1 MSDTAIDPA
10 DLSMRE
16 EDARKDGRRR
26 FKKLA
31 KGAPGDIRL
40 VNKQGI
46 LSQGTRAVQFEN
58 TEWPVGLDEQE
69 EADFE
74 KELIEVA
81 AEEDDPDNDGT
92 AEWAVAGLSA
102 VEQLNLYFAHRANRT
117 LAEIY
122 PSADGTSIL
131 CFIDVFLDGEALDD
145 FQEHSEELTRMLADK
160 QRVRAEGEGG
170 GRGGEARGRG
180 AGQGG
185 PRTGPQG
192 SRAQRH
198 REGARGGREAEGDPQ
213 GGEPAGPEAW
223 GERLGRRCL
232 VTRTRPSVRPLPVC
246 Q

>member
-58 TEWPVGLDEQE
+58 WEWPVGLDEQE

-74 KELIEVA
+74 KELIEAA
-81 AEEDDPDNDGT
+81 AEEGDPDNDGT

-160 QRVRAEGEGG
+160 QRVRAEAKAAAEAEKRAAEAQDKADLEL
-170 GRGGEARGRG
+170 GRKV
-180 AGQGG
+180 
-185 PRTGPQG
+185 
-192 SRAQRH
+192 
-198 REGARGGREAEGDPQ
+198 REHNVIEKAREADEKLKAIRKAANRLAQ
-213 GGEPAGPEAW
+213 KHGEKGWDEDA
-223 GERLGRRCL
+223 
-232 VTRTRPSVRPLPVC
+232 S
-246 Q
+246 

>member
-58 TEWPVGLDEQE
+58 WEWPVGLDEQE

-74 KELIEVA
+74 KELIEAA
-81 AEEDDPDNDGT
+81 AEEGDPDNDGT
-92 AEWAVAGLSA
+92 AEWAAAGLSA

-145 FQEHSEELTRMLADK
+145 FEEHSDELVRMLAEK
-160 QRVRAEGEGG
+160 RRVREEAKAKRDAEKAAAEAQDKADLEL
-170 GRGGEARGRG
+170 GRKV
-180 AGQGG
+180 
-185 PRTGPQG
+185 
-192 SRAQRH
+192 
-198 REGARGGREAEGDPQ
+198 REHNVIEKAREADEKLKAIRKAANRLAQ
-213 GGEPAGPEAW
+213 KHGEKGWDEDA
-223 GERLGRRCL
+223 
-232 VTRTRPSVRPLPVC
+232 S
-246 Q
+246 

>member
-160 QRVRAEGEGG
+160 QRVRAEAKAAAEAEKRAAEAQDKADLEL
-170 GRGGEARGRG
+170 GRKV
-180 AGQGG
+180 
-185 PRTGPQG
+185 
-192 SRAQRH
+192 
-198 REGARGGREAEGDPQ
+198 REHNVIEKAREADEKLKAIRKAANRLAQ
-213 GGEPAGPEAW
+213 KHGEKGWDDDA
-223 GERLGRRCL
+223 
-232 VTRTRPSVRPLPVC
+232 S
-246 Q
+246 

>member
-74 KELIEVA
+74 KELIEAA

-160 QRVRAEGEGG
+160 QRVRAEAKAAAEAEKRAAEAQDKADLEL
-170 GRGGEARGRG
+170 GRKV
-180 AGQGG
+180 
-185 PRTGPQG
+185 
-192 SRAQRH
+192 
-198 REGARGGREAEGDPQ
+198 REHNVIEKAREADEKLKAIRKAANRLAQ
-213 GGEPAGPEAW
+213 KHGEKGWDEDA
-223 GERLGRRCL
+223 
-232 VTRTRPSVRPLPVC
+232 S
-246 Q
+246 

>member
-74 KELIEVA
+74 KELIEA
-81 AEEDDPDNDGT
+81 AADEGDPDNDGT

-145 FQEHSEELTRMLADK
+145 FEEHSDELVRMLAEK
-160 QRVRAEGEGG
+160 RRVREEAKAKRDAEKAAAEAQDKADLEL
-170 GRGGEARGRG
+170 GRKV
-180 AGQGG
+180 
-185 PRTGPQG
+185 
-192 SRAQRH
+192 
-198 REGARGGREAEGDPQ
+198 REHNVIEKAREADEKLKAIRKAANRLAQ
-213 GGEPAGPEAW
+213 KHGEKGWDEDA
-223 GERLGRRCL
+223 
-232 VTRTRPSVRPLPVC
+232 S
-246 Q
+246 

>member
-58 TEWPVGLDEQE
+58 CEWPVGLDEQE

-74 KELIEVA
+74 KELIEAA
-81 AEEDDPDNDGT
+81 AEEGDPDNDGT

-145 FQEHSEELTRMLADK
+145 FEEHSDELVRMLAEK
-160 QRVRAEGEGG
+160 RRVREEAKAKRDAEKAAAEAQDKADLEL
-170 GRGGEARGRG
+170 GRKV
-180 AGQGG
+180 
-185 PRTGPQG
+185 
-192 SRAQRH
+192 
-198 REGARGGREAEGDPQ
+198 REHNVIEKAREADEKLKAIRKAANRLAQ
-213 GGEPAGPEAW
+213 KHGEKGWDEDA
-223 GERLGRRCL
+223 
-232 VTRTRPSVRPLPVC
+232 S
-246 Q
+246 

>member
-74 KELIEVA
+74 KELIEAA

-160 QRVRAEGEGG
+160 QRVRAEAKAAAEAEKRAAEAQDKADLEL
-170 GRGGEARGRG
+170 GRKV
-180 AGQGG
+180 
-185 PRTGPQG
+185 
-192 SRAQRH
+192 
-198 REGARGGREAEGDPQ
+198 REHNVIEKAREADEKLKAIRKAANRLAQ
-213 GGEPAGPEAW
+213 KHGEKGWDDDA
-223 GERLGRRCL
+223 
-232 VTRTRPSVRPLPVC
+232 S
-246 Q
+246 

>member
-1 MSDTAIDPA
+1 MSDAIDPA
-10 DLSMRE
+10 DTSLRE

-58 TEWPVGLDEQE
+58 YEWPVGLDEQE

-74 KELIEVA
+74 KEAVDA
-81 AEEDDPDNDGT
+81 ANEYVDEEEGDTRLDPDDG
-92 AEWAVAGLSA
+92 AEAARMFTA
-102 VEQLNLYFAHRANRT
+102 VEQLNLYFSHRANRT

-131 CFIDVFLDGEALDD
+131 CFIDVFLDGEDLDD
-145 FQEHSEELTRMLADK
+145 FQEHSEELTRLLADK
-160 QRVRAEGEGG
+160 KRIRAEEKAKRDEEKAAKEQQDKADMEL
-170 GRGGEARGRG
+170 GRKV
-180 AGQGG
+180 
-185 PRTGPQG
+185 
-192 SRAQRH
+192 
-198 REGARGGREAEGDPQ
+198 REHNLIEKAREADEKLRAIRKAANRLAQ
-213 GGEPAGPEAW
+213 KHGEKGWEDD
-223 GERLGRRCL
+223 E
-232 VTRTRPSVRPLPVC
+232 

>member
-58 TEWPVGLDEQE
+58 CEWPVGLDEQE

-81 AEEDDPDNDGT
+81 AEEGDPDNDGT

-131 CFIDVFLDGEALDD
+131 CFIDVCLDGEALDD
-145 FQEHSEELTRMLADK
+145 FEEHSDELVRMLAEK
-160 QRVRAEGEGG
+160 RRVREEAKAKRDAEKAAAEAQDKADLEL
-170 GRGGEARGRG
+170 GRKV
-180 AGQGG
+180 
-185 PRTGPQG
+185 
-192 SRAQRH
+192 
-198 REGARGGREAEGDPQ
+198 REHNVIEKAREADEKLKAIRKAANRLAQ
-213 GGEPAGPEAW
+213 KHGEKGWDEDA
-223 GERLGRRCL
+223 
-232 VTRTRPSVRPLPVC
+232 S
-246 Q
+246 

>member
-74 KELIEVA
+74 KELIEA
-81 AEEDDPDNDGT
+81 AADEGDPDNDGT

-160 QRVRAEGEGG
+160 QRVRAEAKAAAEAEKRAAEAQDKADLEL
-170 GRGGEARGRG
+170 GRKV
-180 AGQGG
+180 
-185 PRTGPQG
+185 
-192 SRAQRH
+192 
-198 REGARGGREAEGDPQ
+198 REHNVIEKAREADEKLKAIRKAANRLAQ
-213 GGEPAGPEAW
+213 KHGEKGWDEDA
-223 GERLGRRCL
+223 
-232 VTRTRPSVRPLPVC
+232 S
-246 Q
+246 